1 MTSDEP
7 PILGAGRRLISVE
20 EAARILQVAEGDVW
34 RWIAAGKVH
43 SVTVPGGERRLQLL
57 SETHE
62 GSDPNRGGFISLQLH
77 DADIDE
83 LTAREF
89 QRELAGA
96 RRAAQLARLP
106 ETEIDAD
113 ALATAL
119 ARSLA
124 GVAPAQ
130 LSVVSEGGIV
140 WIKDEDGHGAGSD
153 IALLVSDDGVAPRE
167 QARRAA
173 ERTLEVAQEM
183 IAEETADPWPARA
196 GQLPGGFPCPH
207 AEIVDGSIRL
217 YYGDPRMPILALP
230 AISLDAVRRSG

>member
-1 MTSDEP
+1 MTSGQP
-7 PILGAGRRLISVE
+7 PIRAAGGRLISVA
-20 EAARILQVAEGDVW
+20 EAARILHVAESDVS
-34 RWIAAGKVH
+34 RWIAAGKIQ

-57 SETHE
+57 GETHE
-62 GSDPNRGGFISLQLH
+62 RSGPNRGGFISLQLH
-77 DADIDE
+77 HADIDE
-83 LTAREF
+83 LAAREF

-106 ETEIDAD
+106 ETQIDAD

-130 LSVVSEGGIV
+130 LSILAEGGIV
-140 WIKDEDGHGAGSD
+140 WIKDVEGHGAGSD

-217 YYGDPRMPILALP
+217 YYGDPRTPILALP
-230 AISLDAVRRSG
+230 AISLDAMRRS